1 MFRKKETGVEESLSD
16 VKTLKQQVIVL
27 KSEKQDIT
35 AEKLELQDNLESLE
49 EVTKNLQQKV
59 QSQKRE
65 LEQKIKELEEIKNHK
80 RNEPSKKGTQNF
92 TKPSDSP
99 KKNATTSNLFP
110 NNSAAIHSPMKKC
123 PKVDHISKSRINS
136 SKETSKFNDEFDLS
150 SSSND
155 DLELTNPSQSKL
167 NQ

>member
-99 KKNATTSNLFP
+99 KKMLRRPTYFLITLLPF
-110 NNSAAIHSPMKKC
+110 
-123 PKVDHISKSRINS
+123 
-136 SKETSKFNDEFDLS
+136 TL
-150 SSSND
+150 
-155 DLELTNPSQSKL
+155 L
-167 NQ
+167 